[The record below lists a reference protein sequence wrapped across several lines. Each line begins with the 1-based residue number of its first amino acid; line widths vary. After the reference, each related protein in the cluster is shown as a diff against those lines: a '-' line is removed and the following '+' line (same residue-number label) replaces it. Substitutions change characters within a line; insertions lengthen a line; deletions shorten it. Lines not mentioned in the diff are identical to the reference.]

1 MPLKRQAGSVFEPL
15 PIFANQVICQRQSQR
30 EEGTMRRE
38 ACFTIV
44 GAALVAVLSTSVS
57 AEQGYTGAGPYLG
70 IGPAGGFSTFQDDLK
85 GFGNSLGFNARG
97 GYRFNDYLAAEAL
110 YEYMDD
116 FGTTVSAGNRVGG
129 HVDIQTNHFSLL
141 GKVIL
146 PTGTLFE
153 PYAVGGIGFL
163 NANGN
168 GKVNTPGAQLKGTD
182 SDTEFSGRVGGGF
195 DAWITENIAAYVD
208 AAFVM
213 PTGGLS
219 NLRSVSLGAG
229 VKYSFA
235 PPRAA
240 PPAPVPPAPAAR
252 PAPPVRRKIVLRG
265 VHFDFDKST
274 IRADARPVLDEA
286 IATLKQEGGI
296 AVIAEGYTDSVGTDA
311 YNMKLSQRRAK
322 AVRDYLVTGGISPRR
337 ITAEGFGE
345 THPVASND
353 TADGRAQ
360 NRRVEL
366 RVRGD

>member
-1 MPLKRQAGSVFEPL
+1 MGRAACLTVLGVAF
-15 PIFANQVICQRQSQR
+15 IAAFA
-30 EEGTMRRE
+30 T
-38 ACFTIV
+38 
-44 GAALVAVLSTSVS
+44 AVC
-57 AEQGYTGAGPYLG
+57 AEQGYTDAGPYVGL
-70 IGPAGGFSTFQDDLK
+70 GPAGGFSTFQDDLK

-116 FGTTVSAGNRVGG
+116 FGSTTMSRNRVAG
-129 HVDIQTNHFSLL
+129 HVDIQTNNFSLL
-141 GKVIL
+141 GKLIL

-153 PYAVGGIGFL
+153 PYAMGGVGFL

-168 GKVNTPGAQLKGTD
+168 AKIATPGVQLEGDK
-182 SDTEFSGRVGGGF
+182 SDTEFAGRIGGGF
-195 DAWITENIAAYVD
+195 DVWITEHIGAYVD
-208 AAFVM
+208 AAYVM

-219 NLRSVSLGAG
+219 NVRYVSLGG
-229 VKYSFA
+229 GIKYSFA

-240 PPAPVPPAPAAR
+240 PPAPAPAAPVAAR
-252 PAPPVRRKIVLRG
+252 PMPPVKKKIVLRG
-265 VHFDFDKST
+265 VHFDFNKAT

-286 IATLKQEGGI
+286 IATLKREGGI
-296 AVIAEGYTDSVGTDA
+296 AVIAEGHTDNVGTDA
-311 YNMKLSQRRAK
+311 YNMKLSRRRAN
-322 AVRDYLVTGGISPRR
+322 AVRDYLVAGGISPKR

-345 THPVASND
+345 SHPVASND

>member
-1 MPLKRQAGSVFEPL
+1 
-15 PIFANQVICQRQSQR
+15 
-30 EEGTMRRE
+30 MRRA
-38 ACFTIV
+38 ACLMMV
-44 GAALVAVLSTSVS
+44 GAVVVAALSTSVR

-70 IGPAGGFSTFQDDLK
+70 IGPAGGFSAFQKDLK
-85 GFGNSLGFNARG
+85 DFGNSLGFNARG

-116 FGTTVSAGNRVGG
+116 FGASVKVRNRPVG
-129 HVDIQTNHFSLL
+129 HVDIQTSNFSLL

-153 PYAVGGIGFL
+153 PYALGGVGFL

-168 GKVNTPGAQLKGTD
+168 GELKRVGLHGEGAD
-182 SDTEFSGRVGGGF
+182 SNTEFAGRVGGGL
-195 DAWITENIAAYVD
+195 DMWITENIGAYID
-208 AAFVM
+208 AGYVM
-213 PTGGLS
+213 PVSDLSSVRYISVGG
-219 NLRSVSLGAG
+219 GI
-229 VKYSFA
+229 KYSFA

-240 PPAPVPPAPAAR
+240 PPVPAPVAPVAAR
-252 PAPPVRRKIVLRG
+252 PAPPAKRKIVLRG
-265 VHFDFDKST
+265 VHFDFDKAT

-296 AVIAEGYTDSVGTDA
+296 AVIAEGYTDSVGSDA

-322 AVRDYLVTGGISPRR
+322 AVRDYLIAGGISPKR

-345 THPVASND
+345 THPVATND